1 MGILDKVKKDAA
13 AKVPAKVDAS
23 KAPAKKTTATAKVVT
38 ASNGVILHPVLSE
51 KSTMQEA
58 GGQYTFVVSA
68 DASKV
73 DVKKDVEALYGVLPV
88 RVNMI
93 NVEGKRVRFG
103 RYKGRR
109 SDRKKAIVTL
119 PKGKKIDIHEGV

>member
-1 MGILDKVKKDAA
+1 MGILDKAKKDVAT
-13 AKVPAKVDAS
+13 V
-23 KAPAKKTTATAKVVT
+23 APAKKAEKKEATKNDLT
-38 ASNGVILHPVLSE
+38 NSSPRVIFHAVLSE

-58 GGQYTFVVSA
+58 QGQYTFVVAA
-68 DASKV
+68 DATKV
-73 DVKKDVEALYGVLPV
+73 DVKKDVEALYGVRPV

-103 RYKGRR
+103 RYRGRR